1 MASTIVPRGADHA
14 AVLHGLV
21 RKRAELAG
29 GLEKQQAQVRQ
40 LQNAVAHID
49 AVLMLF
55 NPDLRVDQIRPK
67 RTAPPHAAGYGEITN
82 VVIDCLREA
91 DVPLSSRA
99 LAQSV
104 IDARGLDERD
114 AALEVLMAK
123 RVRACLRVHRVAG
136 RVRAVP
142 MVDAPQ
148 GWVLVGGRADRLLA
162 ELGSPEADAS
172 SQVLALSLR
181 SANA

>member
-14 AVLHGLV
+14 TVLHGLV

-29 GLEKQQAQVRQ
+29 ELEKQQAQVRH
-40 LQNAVAHID
+40 LQSAVAHID

-55 NPDLRVDQIRPK
+55 NPDVRIDQIRPK
-67 RTAPPHAAGYGEITN
+67 RTVPRHAAAYGEITS

-91 DVPLSSRA
+91 DMPLSSRA

-104 IDARGLDERD
+104 IDARGLDYSD
-114 AALEVLMAK
+114 AALEVLMAR
-123 RVRACLRVHRVAG
+123 RVRACLRVHRVVG
-136 RVRAVP
+136 RVRAIP
-142 MVDAPQ
+142 MLDAPQ

-162 ELGSPEADAS
+162 ELSPSEADS
-172 SQVLALSLR
+172 SPQILALGLH
-181 SANA
+181 SANG